1 MELTSKG
8 VNKQFIDLH
17 LVIIASGKKKT
28 TISIPF
34 APVQR
39 RVFGCFFFTKHP
51 LSARVPEWHF
61 NLSSRGGNI
70 NWFLKI
76 ANKQNP
82 LLSRGVELLIARK

>member
-39 RVFGCFFFTKHP
+39 RVFGCFFLRSTRHRHVCP
-51 LSARVPEWHF
+51 
-61 NLSSRGGNI
+61 NGI
-70 NWFLKI
+70 
-76 ANKQNP
+76 
-82 LLSRGVELLIARK
+82 LISHLAAEI